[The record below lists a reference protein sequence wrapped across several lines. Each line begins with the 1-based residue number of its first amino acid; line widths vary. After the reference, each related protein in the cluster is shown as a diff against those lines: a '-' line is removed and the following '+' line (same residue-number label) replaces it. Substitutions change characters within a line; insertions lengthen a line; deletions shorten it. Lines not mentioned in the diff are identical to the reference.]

1 MEIQTTKSY
10 KGQANEPKGQHIM
23 QKQSAFY
30 LINDKETTQSNIERK
45 DFSNGVNS
53 TG

>member
-1 MEIQTTKSY
+1 MIAYNVEAKPT
-10 KGQANEPKGQHIM
+10 G
-23 QKQSAFY
+23 AFY